1 MKNFNFYLPT
11 RVSFGWGRVNEIG
24 KIVAR
29 NGKRCLLVTVKPF
42 PALEPAF
49 EKVKRLC
56 NEAGVEIFHF
66 DGVIPNPTTECINEG
81 SKMAAEN
88 EINIV
93 LGVGG
98 GSSMD
103 TAKAIAVGATHEG
116 DIWDYRLG
124 EKRVQSKKILPI
136 IAVPTTGGTG
146 SEITNMAV
154 LKHPDEKFKS
164 ALADWALMPRVSI
177 IDPELTMTVP
187 PHITASTGWDAF
199 CHSFESYLNKNASE
213 FIDLYTLDSLKK
225 VIKYLPIAVKD
236 GTNREAREA
245 LAYAA
250 MLGGLSITTIGTT
263 LPHGIG
269 MAIGGHVP
277 NIMHGESLAIM
288 YPEVNRFTWKYAIS
302 KYATIGR
309 LFNPD
314 LENETDEVAAEKACD
329 EMDSFLK
336 EIGMWMD
343 LEEKHVPK
351 NLFEAIAQD
360 SIKLRNFTLH
370 PKVANFDE
378 IYKLLEKSYKFKD

>member
-11 RVSFGWGRVNEIG
+11 RISFGWGRVNEIG

-29 NGKRCLLVTVKPF
+29 NGKRCLLVTVKSF
-42 PALEPAF
+42 PAMKSVF
-49 EKVKRLC
+49 EKVKKLC
-56 NEAGVEIFHF
+56 KDAGVEIFHF

-81 SKMAAEN
+81 SKIAAEN
-88 EINIV
+88 GIDIV

-103 TAKAIAVGATHEG
+103 TAKGIAIGATHEG

-124 EKRVQSKKILPI
+124 EKRVQSNKILPI

-146 SEITNMAV
+146 SEVTTMAV
-154 LKHPDEKFKS
+154 LKHPEVKFKS
-164 ALADWALMPRVSI
+164 ALADWSLMPCVSI

-187 PHITASTGWDAF
+187 PHITASTRFDAF
-199 CHSFESYLNKNASE
+199 CHSFETYINKNSSE
-213 FIDLYTLDSLKK
+213 LIDLYTLDSIKK

-302 KYATIGR
+302 KYSIVGR

-314 LENETDEVAAEKACD
+314 LENETDEVAAEKTCD

-343 LEEKHVPK
+343 LEEKNVPK

-360 SIKLRNFTLH
+360 SMKLRNYTLH
-370 PKVANFDE
+370 PKVANFDDV
-378 IYKLLEKSYKFKD
+378 YNLLEKSYKFKD